1 MRVHRFVAAA
11 ALWLAVAGIG
21 FAQSPGN
28 PQTPTQTTNESKKE
42 LKKQEKAD
50 KAQAK
55 ADKSERKALNT
66 KQEKKADKDQEK
78 ADKAQEKANP
88 QQPPPP
94 AQL

>member
-1 MRVHRFVAAA
+1 MRVHRFAAA
-11 ALWLAVAGIG
+11 VALWLAVAGIG

-55 ADKSERKALNT
+55 ADKIRKESAEYQARKEGGQRPGKSRQGPGKGESPTAASSCEL
-66 KQEKKADKDQEK
+66 
-78 ADKAQEKANP
+78 
-88 QQPPPP
+88 
-94 AQL
+94 